1 MTKGTKVKFPT
12 DLFSFD
18 PDPSIMT
25 PGNDQYGGA
34 DISLATDGQGNEYVA
49 FTARELSSG
58 AFGFVIWDLTR
69 NRKVPYAPFCNARGE
84 INNSGKWIAWNNKD
98 FYKGQ
103 IPGYA
108 PYPNLAAE
116 IAALRAQI
124 AALEARP
131 AGGAL
136 SERHTKALEAL
147 CRLMGL

>member
-1 MTKGTKVKFPT
+1 MTKGTKVKLPT

-49 FTARELSSG
+49 FTARELSTG

-69 NRKVPYAPFCNARGE
+69 NRKVPYAPFCNSRGE
-84 INNSGKWIAWNNKD
+84 INNGGKWIAWHNKD
-98 FYKGQ
+98 FYRGS
-103 IPGYA
+103 IATFA
-108 PYPNLAAE
+108 PHPNLAAE
-116 IAALRAQI
+116 IAALRRE
-124 AALEARP
+124 LEARP
-131 AGGAL
+131 AGASL

-147 CRLMGL
+147 CRLMGI